1 MCRVV
6 QRILEV
12 VNVVVV
18 VCGISL
24 IVSGSVFAY
33 DALLLPGPLG
43 PMTIGTIIAGC
54 MLMCLGAFGY
64 KAAKDR
70 KIEGKEL
77 RGKCMLFIY
86 AAVVF
91 VFFTVLLAVSIV
103 LFVWLGGVVP
113 ETGHIGM
120 DNIAKISVDSA
131 QKPFDNL
138 VACAYSA
145 CCQHNMTNT
154 TCRLDYNGIPDHEY
168 VGVQDRN
175 NTVNSFRES
184 DRFCEIFSKAS
195 CDGLNQYERDVGQ
208 MVYDWFMPFAY
219 IIVSVASVLLIAWLF
234 ALFELCWCCGESD
247 IDQTKVTPEDD
258 DY

>member
-91 VFFTVLLAVSIV
+91 VFSTVLLAVSIV
-103 LFVWLGGVVP
+103 SFHTF
-113 ETGHIGM
+113 E
-120 DNIAKISVDSA
+120 S
-131 QKPFDNL
+131 
-138 VACAYSA
+138 
-145 CCQHNMTNT
+145 
-154 TCRLDYNGIPDHEY
+154 IP
-168 VGVQDRN
+168 
-175 NTVNSFRES
+175 
-184 DRFCEIFSKAS
+184 
-195 CDGLNQYERDVGQ
+195 
-208 MVYDWFMPFAY
+208 
-219 IIVSVASVLLIAWLF
+219 
-234 ALFELCWCCGESD
+234 
-247 IDQTKVTPEDD
+247 
-258 DY
+258 